1 VSQLDDTNSRLDA
14 AAARLSSLESTAVE
28 AKQQLLEQQQAVAAA
43 TALAAAAAERSAA
56 AEVAAAT
63 AAAGGNDGSGSSRSR
78 SSIVAHKPC
87 GSNAQQALLTESLT
101 KQLAD
106 LKLQFA
112 ELSAAVSNMSRAS
125 RVAAAFSRKHSN
137 ESQSQ
142 DLNQGPSEAAGALV
156 LRPLQGA
163 EGVTDSGLGGDH
175 ELPPE
180 YDESWLPFMESTSAC
195 LASHEQQ
202 LEALQSLVP
211 KLEGVVSQ
219 RAQLINM
226 AEQLAALQTAF
237 NMLSHSHSRWGW
249 GACTLWVLDFCA
261 STGKR
266 HLQQLL
272 QLHVQY
278 NNHADCHRIN
288 VFRCRRMQGYV
299 SLEQHSTVQ
308 RSMHCRHSHRPA
320 FSATLSACF

>member
-1 VSQLDDTNSRLDA
+1 MAEYLLLACLRLVGDRAAAGEAQVSSLVSQLDDTNSRLDA
-14 AAARLSSLESTAVE
+14 TAARLSTLESTAVE

-78 SSIVAHKPC
+78 SSIVALRPC

-142 DLNQGPSEAAGALV
+142 DLNQGPPEAAGGAAGALI
-156 LRPLQGA
+156 LMPHQGA
-163 EGVTDSGLGGDH
+163 EAAEDSGLGGDQ

-180 YDESWLPFMESTSAC
+180 FEESWLPFMESTSAC

-219 RAQLINM
+219 RAQLINL

-237 NMLSHSHSRWGW
+237 NMLSHGHSRWGCW
-249 GACTLWVLDFCA
+249 WL
-261 STGKR
+261 
-266 HLQQLL
+266 
-272 QLHVQY
+272 
-278 NNHADCHRIN
+278 
-288 VFRCRRMQGYV
+288 
-299 SLEQHSTVQ
+299 
-308 RSMHCRHSHRPA
+308 
-320 FSATLSACF
+320 